1 MKKTK
6 MAAVLLCGAILL
18 SGCANKRDL
27 KKQGKYQL
35 PEEAPMYDSY
45 YDSDFGEMTI
55 DWNGKPYTL
64 FGWRSETVPEESI
77 SECIG
82 YVDHNEDR
90 RIYLLSDDPD
100 HNYLMVSNLNS
111 IRGDWCFYRA
121 QNTVGK
127 DIFTPDFIESNGFG
141 IWGSSGC
148 HNSDKKEPAKI
159 ALKINCDDIKC
170 VNCYV
175 MVNHKVALGPT
186 AKLPSGKLI
195 RKGDFVYMEIKEEQ
209 LSGKIPEDEP
219 FSIEVTFKVVDANGD
234 EQDVYGSFTH
244 DMMFGSYLY
253 YLEINKEV
261 TYYLNNCI

>member
-1 MKKTK
+1 
-6 MAAVLLCGAILL
+6 
-18 SGCANKRDL
+18 
-27 KKQGKYQL
+27 
-35 PEEAPMYDSY
+35 
-45 YDSDFGEMTI
+45 
-55 DWNGKPYTL
+55 
-64 FGWRSETVPEESI
+64 
-77 SECIG
+77 
-82 YVDHNEDR
+82 
-90 RIYLLSDDPD
+90 
-100 HNYLMVSNLNS
+100 
-111 IRGDWCFYRA
+111 
-121 QNTVGK
+121 
-127 DIFTPDFIESNGFG
+127 
-141 IWGSSGC
+141 
-148 HNSDKKEPAKI
+148 
-159 ALKINCDDIKC
+159 
-170 VNCYV
+170 